1 MIGVQSYGLR
11 YILKSEPEKAFKI
24 LSEIGFEM
32 LEPMLVLEEQ
42 FGAAEACF
50 SNSDHF
56 QHLYNLTQL
65 FPISIGPVHVSPHID
80 ARMHGELIPCDRF
93 TAHLLKLYQQFSI
106 TEFVVSNNI
115 SSIESAVFWG
125 KYLAEAADRLSHTPC
140 RLLYHNHDSEIRLVP
155 KGDTQAPLL
164 DHFIDASDGQI
175 LLELDIGWAG
185 MVADEVEIA
194 KRYAEYIY
202 ILHFKDFVPGSRGHF
217 TCETSTTECFAPSGT
232 GEIHTM
238 EVLDMRDMFTRFSGK
253 VIVEQNA
260 SVRDIFVDLNT
271 GYQAIKRLLT

>member
-24 LSEIGFEM
+24 LSGIGFEM

-106 TEFVVSNNI
+106 TEFVVSSKI
-115 SSIESAVFWG
+115 SSTESAVFWG
-125 KYLAEAADRLSHTPC
+125 KYLSEAAGRLAHTPC
-140 RLLYHNHDSEIRLVP
+140 RLLYHNHDSEMRLVP
-155 KGDTQAPLL
+155 KGNAQVPLL
-164 DHFIDASDGQI
+164 DHFVDASDGQI

-232 GEIHTM
+232 GEIRTAD
-238 EVLDMRDMFTRFSGK
+238 VLEMRSLFTNFSGK
-253 VIVEQNA
+253 GIVEQNE
-260 SVRDIFVDLNT
+260 SLFDIFADLKT
-271 GYQAIKRLLT
+271 GYQTIKRLLT